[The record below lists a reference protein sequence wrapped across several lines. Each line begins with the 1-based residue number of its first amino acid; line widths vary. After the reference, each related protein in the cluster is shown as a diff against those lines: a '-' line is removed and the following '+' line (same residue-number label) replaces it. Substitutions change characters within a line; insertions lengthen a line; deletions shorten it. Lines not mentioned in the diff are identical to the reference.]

1 MLHYILQTIV
11 FQLFFLLVYDVFLNK
26 ETFFN
31 WNRGYLLG
39 TAVLSILLPFI
50 KIQHLK
56 ETLPSEY
63 IVTLPPVI
71 LGQTTTEVKEPIV
84 LDAVMIAPSM
94 SVWEIMLYVGMA
106 VAFGFFLFKFFRI
119 LFFVFKNPKKRFD
132 KALIVRLIN
141 SSEAFSFFHY
151 IFLGEQIKEVEKKM
165 ILMHEMVHVK
175 QRHTIDLLFF
185 EMLRVLF
192 WFNPLVY
199 MYQNRVAALHEYIAD
214 SQAIKYQDKNQYYQN
229 LLSQVFETKHIS
241 FINTFFNQSLIKKR
255 IVMLSKSRSKQI
267 NLIKYALLIPLVFGM
282 LVYTSAEAQR
292 KGNNSDNQYQEL
304 DDESLKEKLYSDL
317 LDMEKAGMSFTEIL
331 TASKLNSD
339 RYFVSRVDFYKSQM
353 ADKYMLSKGETL
365 VKDLSRQQKMT
376 YADYLEYKK
385 TDEAKLLWESD
396 IKHGVLRLLVNDMDA
411 LTDEEQKRKEQKINL
426 IKKDDYLNAL
436 RIENIDGSKMY
447 VQSHASLFSVNK
459 RDDSKAVLLNNP
471 SFNVGFDVVDR
482 VPAFPGCEGLSNADL
497 KKCLTEGVSKHIRDN
512 FNYEV
517 ADKLNLIGE
526 QRIHVIFKID
536 EEGNTI
542 DVNVVRAL
550 YSELEVEAKR
560 IVKTLPKMIPGQHK
574 GRNVTVPYSLPII
587 IDIGG
592 NSERAKDLEAIML
605 NEVEV
610 PFAMVD
616 KAPVFLGCEGLIT
629 NEEKRQCMSKAV
641 QKFVN
646 RNFNTAIADSLGLTG
661 RQRINVIF
669 KIDTKGDIVGI
680 SSRASHPALEAE
692 AIRVIESLPKII
704 PGENNGKKVIV
715 PYSLP
720 IIFQVQD
727 QSTVDETVVIA
738 YGENKKKDI
747 SEEAIEVPF
756 AVIDQVPVYP
766 GCEDLATNQERKQC
780 MSDKIRELINRKFNT
795 DIAKSLG
802 LEGRQRINVIFKI
815 GENGTI
821 SMDDI
826 RARAPHKDLEAEAIR
841 VIKELPKMMPGK
853 QRGKNVTVPYSLP
866 IVFEVDNTQLLDE
879 VAVVAYPSLDQSNI
893 EVPFAV
899 VEEVPVFPGCESLTS
914 NDERKKCMSNEIQS
928 HVNKN
933 FNTKL
938 AKKSGVK
945 GRQNINVIFKIDTNG
960 NITDIR
966 SRAKHPALE
975 AEAIRV
981 IKTLPKMIPGKQRG
995 KNVVVPYSL
1004 PIVFQVKR

>member
-84 LDAVMIAPSM
+84 LDVVMIAPSM

-119 LFFVFKNPKKRFD
+119 LFYVFKNPKKRFD

-304 DDESLKEKLYSDL
+304 DDESLKEKLYSDIL
-317 LDMEKAGMSFTEIL
+317 EMEKAGISFTEIL

-353 ADKYMLSKGETL
+353 ADKYMLSKGETP

-471 SFNVGFDVVDR
+471 GINIGFDVVDK
-482 VPAFPGCEGLSNADL
+482 VPTFPGCEGLSNADL
-497 KKCLTEGVSKHIRDN
+497 KKCLTESISRHVIDN
-512 FNYEV
+512 FDYEV
-517 ADKLNLIGE
+517 AHKLNLIGE

-536 EEGNTI
+536 EEGSAK
-542 DVNVVRAL
+542 DVNVVRAQ
-550 YSELEVEAKR
+550 YPELKVEVKR
-560 IVKTLPKMIPGQHK
+560 VINMLPKMIPGQHK
-574 GRNVTVPYSLPII
+574 GKKVAVPYSLPII
-587 IDIGG
+587 LDIGG
-592 NSERAKDLEAIML
+592 NLKKNTKDQETIAL

-610 PFAMVD
+610 PFATVD
-616 KAPVFLGCEGLIT
+616 QVPVFPGCEHLAT
-629 NEEKRQCMSKAV
+629 NDEKRQCMSKAV

-669 KIDTKGDIVGI
+669 KIDTKGDIVGVR
-680 SSRASHPALEAE
+680 SRAPHPALETE
-692 AIRVIESLPKII
+692 AIRVIESLPKMA
-704 PGENNGKKVIV
+704 PGKQRGKNVVV

-727 QSTVDETVVIA
+727 QSAVDETVVIA

-756 AVIDQVPVYP
+756 AVIENVPVYP
-766 GCEDLATNQERKQC
+766 GCEEGDNAEKKKC
-780 MSDKIRELINRKFNT
+780 MSERISNFLTENFNT
-795 DIAKSLG
+795 KKASEYG
-802 LEGRQRINVIFKI
+802 LSGRQRINVIFKI
-815 GENGTI
+815 
-821 SMDDI
+821 D
-826 RARAPHKDLEAEAIR
+826 
-841 VIKELPKMMPGK
+841 
-853 QRGKNVTVPYSLP
+853 
-866 IVFEVDNTQLLDE
+866 
-879 VAVVAYPSLDQSNI
+879 
-893 EVPFAV
+893 
-899 VEEVPVFPGCESLTS
+899 
-914 NDERKKCMSNEIQS
+914 
-928 HVNKN
+928 
-933 FNTKL
+933 TK
-938 AKKSGVK
+938 G
-945 GRQNINVIFKIDTNG
+945 NVIG
-960 NITDIR
+960 VR
-966 SRAKHPALE
+966 SRASHPALE

-981 IKTLPKMIPGKQRG
+981 ISSLPKMKPGIQRG
-995 KNVVVPYSL
+995 KAVTVPYSL
-1004 PIVFQVKR
+1004 PIIFEVEDTQMLDEVAVVGYADDTLGGTTIPFAIVEKSPTFPECESFENEREQKDCTITQIQEHVSRNFNTDLAKSLGLKGRQRINVVFRITKEGAITIEKFRASHPGLEVEAKRVIKALPKLIPRTA